1 MMRENWSTI
10 EALFSRAWSAFAG
23 MHLHQQKT
31 AKNREAVCAGKV
43 APVVDLTFESFASA
57 NQT

>member
-43 APVVDLTFESFASA
+43 APVVDLTFEPVA
-57 NQT
+57 Q